1 MTDFFQAFGIN
12 KRRVWK
18 EETRKTKRPG
28 VERATSGLQLKRRAR
43 ICTES
48 LEARLRYHLG
58 GSRAPPTLTSGV
70 NKAARC
76 TFTSFILRI
85 VLHEPYRRSPVWL
98 RPERSESLS
107 SCFLPD
113 WKAHFE
119 LELILLATDRKPP
132 QTRWVAATPLVDRLR
147 ALQADG
153 ALAVVKGRAWNL
165 YIYTFLCFIQPPLNH
180 DCLMNSSG
188 KLKIK
193 NTD

>member
-48 LEARLRYHLG
+48 LEVRLLYHLG
-58 GSRAPPTLTSGV
+58 GSQAPPTLTSGV

-76 TFTSFILRI
+76 TFTSFLLRI
-85 VLHEPYRRSPVWL
+85 VLHEPYRWWPAWL
-98 RPERSESLS
+98 RPERSESFS

-119 LELILLATDRKPP
+119 LQLILLATDRKPP
-132 QTRWVAATPLVDRLR
+132 RAR
-147 ALQADG
+147 ALTSRWS
-153 ALAVVKGRAWNL
+153 VGRRKRPSVEFI
-165 YIYTFLCFIQPPLNH
+165 YIHISVFHPTPFKSRLPNEQLW
-180 DCLMNSSG
+180 
-188 KLKIK
+188 KIK
-193 NTD
+193 N

>member
-48 LEARLRYHLG
+48 LEARLLYHLG
-58 GSRAPPTLTSGV
+58 GGRAPPTLTSGV

-76 TFTSFILRI
+76 AFTSFLLRI

-119 LELILLATDRKPP
+119 LQLILLATGRKPP
-132 QTRWVAATPLVDRLR
+132 RTRWVAATPLVDRLR
-147 ALQADG
+147 TLTSRWS
-153 ALAVVKGRAWNL
+153 VGRRKRPSVEF
-165 YIYTFLCFIQPPLNH
+165 IYVHIPVFHPTPFKSRLPNEQRW
-180 DCLMNSSG
+180 
-188 KLKIK
+188 KIK
-193 NTD
+193 N

>member
-48 LEARLRYHLG
+48 LEVRLLYHLG
-58 GSRAPPTLTSGV
+58 GGQAPPTLTSGV

-76 TFTSFILRI
+76 TFTSFLLRI

-119 LELILLATDRKPP
+119 LQLILLATDRKHPR
-132 QTRWVAATPLVDRLR
+132 TRWVAATPLVDRLR
-147 ALQADG
+147 ALTSRWS
-153 ALAVVKGRAWNL
+153 VGRRKRPSVEFI
-165 YIYTFLCFIQPPLNH
+165 YIHISAFHPTPFKSRLPNEQLW
-180 DCLMNSSG
+180 
-188 KLKIK
+188 KIK
-193 NTD
+193 N